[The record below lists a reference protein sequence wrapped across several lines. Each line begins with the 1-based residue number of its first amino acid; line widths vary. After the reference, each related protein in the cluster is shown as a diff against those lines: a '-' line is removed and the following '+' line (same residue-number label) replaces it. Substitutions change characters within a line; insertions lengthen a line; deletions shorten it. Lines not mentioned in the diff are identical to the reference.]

1 MGFGGHA
8 TAAMTGRAV
17 RGRGVLGRGDWQV
30 VRTTLRLSPRQFEV
44 MQHLFDDLPE
54 AQIALSLGISPH
66 TVHTYVRQI
75 YGKLGA
81 CTRCE
86 MLVCVFGIVLAARDA
101 RAAAVG
107 GGKRSAAG

>member
-1 MGFGGHA
+1 MGFGGQAAA
-8 TAAMTGRAV
+8 TLTGRGV
-17 RGRGVLGRGDWQV
+17 RGRGVLGRGEWQV

-81 CTRCE
+81 CTRSE
-86 MLVCVFGIVLAARDA
+86 MLVRVFGIVLAARDEQA
-101 RAAAVG
+101 GAVD